1 MDVGAWWAI
10 VQRVAKSWTRL
21 RDYAH
26 TCPQY
31 IAEGLEERQRGNKTG
46 RKREDS
52 NPEADWGLLFTLADL
67 TCKNHHIISLTQ
79 ILETRKLLVR
89 DTE

>member
-1 MDVGAWWAI
+1 MCPKC
-10 VQRVAKSWTRL
+10 VAK
-21 RDYAH
+21 
-26 TCPQY
+26 
-31 IAEGLEERQRGNKTG
+31 GLEERQTGNKRG

-52 NPEADWGLLFTLADL
+52 NPEADWGLLLPVADL
-67 TCKNHHIISLTQ
+67 TCKNHHIILLTQ